1 MPHGAAACAPVR
13 GSTSV
18 PLEVVREAG
27 TIWAPISA
35 PMMLRTGHFYDFGFG
50 ASCKTNIFPHFPTLP
65 VMPVTQDCPMQAS
78 VSSPRGESRVAKA
91 ARDVTEG
98 VTNYPVWATFAWQD
112 IRQRYKRSVL
122 GPFWITLTML
132 VTIAGM
138 GPLYG
143 ALFKIDLHTFVPYL
157 ALGIITWGLL
167 SSLILDGCACFSAV
181 DTVVRSVRLPLTLHV
196 MRAMWRNFV
205 MFGHNILAYVP
216 IMLFLGIAPKWTW
229 LMAIPGALL
238 VMVAAFP
245 ASIILGIF
253 CTRFRDMQ
261 PIVGSIVQL
270 AFFLTPIIWKPEALG
285 TRAWLIS
292 FNPLAV
298 FMEIVR
304 GPIYGAIPSPEI
316 YLAAIGITV
325 VLYLVAAPLFVR
337 FRSRIAFWI

>member
-1 MPHGAAACAPVR
+1 
-13 GSTSV
+13 
-18 PLEVVREAG
+18 
-27 TIWAPISA
+27 
-35 PMMLRTGHFYDFGFG
+35 
-50 ASCKTNIFPHFPTLP
+50 
-65 VMPVTQDCPMQAS
+65 MQAS
-78 VSSPRGESRVAKA
+78 VSSPRGESRAAKA
-91 ARDVTEG
+91 ARDVIEG

-167 SSLILDGCACFSAV
+167 SSLLLDGCACFSAV
-181 DTVVRSVRLPLTLHV
+181 ETVVRSVRLPLTLHV
-196 MRAMWRNFV
+196 MRALWRNFV

-216 IMLFLGIAPKWTW
+216 IMLLLGIAPRWTW
-229 LMAIPGALL
+229 LMAIPGVLL

-285 TRAWLIS
+285 ARAYLVA
-292 FNPLAV
+292 FNPLAL

-304 GPIYGAIPSPEI
+304 GPIYGTIPSPGI
-316 YLAAIGITV
+316 YLAAIGVTV
-325 VLYLVAAPLFVR
+325 VLYLIAAPLFVR